1 MDSCE
6 VKRMGKTLWFIL
18 GAVGIVAAYSIFG
31 SLFGGKA
38 SPKTG
43 VSGPASLVGAPAASY
58 SVKRLDGAND
68 ALDRYRGQVVV
79 ANLWASWCAPCREET
94 PALAQL
100 YNEER
105 GRGLVVL
112 GINQGESAEAAR
124 AFVREQKLA
133 YPILL
138 DEEQRYGRAF
148 GSVGLPTTVFVDRG
162 GRVVEGVDGPLT
174 LEQMRAK
181 VAPLL
186 AAR

>member
-1 MDSCE
+1 
-6 VKRMGKTLWFIL
+6 MGKTLWFIVA
-18 GAVGIVAAYSIFG
+18 AVGITVVVASFG
-31 SLFGGKA
+31 TFFGGTG
-38 SPKTG
+38 SPKAG
-43 VSGPASLVGAPAASY
+43 PGGPAALVGAPAASY
-58 SVKRLDGAND
+58 PVKRLDGASD

-100 YNEER
+100 FREDR

-112 GINQGESAEAAR
+112 GINQGESADVAGSFA
-124 AFVREQKLA
+124 REQKLE

-148 GSVGLPTTVFVDRG
+148 GSIGLPTTVFVDRS

>member
-1 MDSCE
+1 M
-6 VKRMGKTLWFIL
+6 
-18 GAVGIVAAYSIFG
+18 
-31 SLFGGKA
+31 
-38 SPKTG
+38 
-43 VSGPASLVGAPAASY
+43 
-58 SVKRLDGAND
+58 
-68 ALDRYRGQVVV
+68 
-79 ANLWASWCAPCREET
+79 
-94 PALAQL
+94 
-100 YNEER
+100 
-105 GRGLVVL
+105 L